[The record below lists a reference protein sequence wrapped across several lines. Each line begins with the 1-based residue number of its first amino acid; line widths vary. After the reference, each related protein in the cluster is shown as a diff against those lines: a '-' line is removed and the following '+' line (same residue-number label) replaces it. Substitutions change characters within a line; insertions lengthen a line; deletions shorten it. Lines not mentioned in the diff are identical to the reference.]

1 MNLKQET
8 LKVLAD
14 HDKTIDD
21 VAYITNVEHTHAIS
35 ISSFL
40 ETADKEYDDG
50 YGGHEVNLDLL
61 IVLKNGDQMR
71 RGEYDGSEWWDY
83 HPTQPTS
90 IPEDLPLLDIWED

>member
-8 LKVLAD
+8 LEVLAK

-21 VAYITNVEHTHAIS
+21 IAYITNVNHTRAIS

-40 ETADKEYDDG
+40 EAADREYDDG
-50 YGGHEVNLDLL
+50 YGEPEVDLDLL

-71 RGEYDGSEWWDY
+71 RDEYDGLEWWEY